1 MVLTG
6 PDRIVIDI
14 PSAAFDPAFHQGFT
28 KDAKT
33 GEFIVDNNPLLTKVR
48 YSYYSD
54 KPSTIRVVWD
64 LAGPAQY
71 SVSQGDGVIQLS
83 LLDSI
88 GQQPSTPS
96 IPTIPSPPPTYTP
109 PPSGKIF
116 KVVIDAGHGDKDP
129 GAISLSKKTEKSYN
143 LAVALKVNELLK
155 KEPQIQPIMTRSDDT
170 FIELNERAE
179 IANRIGADLFLAI
192 HANSLPGSP
201 ATGTETYYSRPNSK
215 ALADIIHKRLLAAT
229 GLADRKVQ
237 KADFVVIKK
246 TTMPAVLTESGFLT
260 NAKDEAILFSEQKQ
274 YEIAQALVNGIKEY
288 LQIK

>member
-1 MVLTG
+1 M
-6 PDRIVIDI
+6 
-14 PSAAFDPAFHQGFT
+14 
-28 KDAKT
+28 
-33 GEFIVDNNPLLTKVR
+33 
-48 YSYYSD
+48 
-54 KPSTIRVVWD
+54 
-64 LAGPAQY
+64 
-71 SVSQGDGVIQLS
+71 IQLS
-83 LLDSI
+83 LLDSLDSA
-88 GQQPSTPS
+88 PSTPS
-96 IPTIPSPPPTYTP
+96 IPTIPSSPPTYTP

-155 KEPQIQPIMTRSDDT
+155 KEPPQIQPIMTRSDDT

-179 IANRIGADLFLAI
+179 IANRIGADLFLAV
-192 HANSLPGSP
+192 HANSLPGSA

-215 ALADIIHKRLLAAT
+215 ALADIIHRRLLGAT

-274 YEIAQALVNGIKEY
+274 YEIAQALVKWN
-288 LQIK
+288 